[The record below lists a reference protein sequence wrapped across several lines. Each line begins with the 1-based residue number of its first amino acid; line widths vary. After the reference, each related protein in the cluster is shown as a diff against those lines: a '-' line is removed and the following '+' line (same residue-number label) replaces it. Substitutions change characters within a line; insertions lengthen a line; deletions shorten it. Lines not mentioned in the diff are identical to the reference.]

1 MKDDERNQVKS
12 LMWHFLE
19 MGGQEANIPALKD
32 AVMKLCQAVRQ
43 NTAGQR
49 GKNGEVNW
57 DELWIYQMTV
67 ICEATALVLSGKLDE
82 LEEGDTHDR

>member
-32 AVMKLCQAVRQ
+32 AVMKLCQAVVGAIIVVF
-43 NTAGQR
+43 TL
-49 GKNGEVNW
+49 K
-57 DELWIYQMTV
+57 
-67 ICEATALVLSGKLDE
+67 
-82 LEEGDTHDR
+82 